1 MIRLPMRLPI
11 RVPMRSPMLRKALLA
26 GALSCLISMSSTAAL
41 AQDYPF
47 QGLSTSFAINEL
59 HGAVL
64 NSAQRDDDAG
74 SRRASPGNAAGASR
88 AAGSAPGV
96 SARVNL
102 YTPSPVV
109 RRQVEAQV
117 TQAVASKDPA
127 AARQLADALR
137 KQDFIA
143 LFDQALRPMGLQSGN
158 VVDVLTAYWLAMW
171 GAANDYRGPPARAD
185 VQAVRAQVANSFDA
199 SRAGLTTDAKRQE
212 FAETL
217 ILRAV
222 LMDSAVDTAQK
233 SGKAGVVK
241 QLGDAAQRELLQNG
255 IDLRSL
261 DFTSRG
267 LVARR

>member
-1 MIRLPMRLPI
+1 MIRLPIRLS
-11 RVPMRSPMLRKALLA
+11 MRSPMLRKVLLGNALA
-26 GALSCLISMSSTAAL
+26 CLISISSTAAL

-64 NSAQRDDDAG
+64 SSAQRDDDAG
-74 SRRASPGNAAGASR
+74 SRRASSGNAADASR
-88 AAGSAPGV
+88 ATGSAPGA
-96 SARVNL
+96 SARANL

-127 AARQLADALR
+127 AARQLTEVMR

-143 LFDQALRPMGLQSGN
+143 LFDQALRPVGLKSGN
-158 VVDVLTAYWLAMW
+158 VVDVLTAYWLTMW
-171 GAANDYRGPPARAD
+171 GAANDYRGPPARAQ
-185 VQAVRAQVANSFDA
+185 VQAVRAQVASTFDA
-199 SRAGLTTDAKRQE
+199 NRAGLTTDAKRQE

-222 LMDSAVDTAQK
+222 LMVSAVDTAQK
-233 SGKAGVVK
+233 SGKADVVK
-241 QLGDAAQRELLQNG
+241 QLGDAAQRELLQHG

-261 DFTSRG
+261 AFTSKG

>member
-1 MIRLPMRLPI
+1 MIRSPNQRRTMRK
-11 RVPMRSPMLRKALLA
+11 VLLA
-26 GALSCLISMSSTAAL
+26 GALTSLISMGSTAAL

-64 NSAQRDDDAG
+64 NSAQQQDNDAD
-74 SRRASPGNAAGASR
+74 SRRTSPGNTAGASR
-88 AAGSAPGV
+88 ATGPASRGSAR
-96 SARVNL
+96 ANL
-102 YTPSPVV
+102 YTPSPMV
-109 RRQVEAQV
+109 RKQVEAQV

-171 GAANDYRGPPARAD
+171 GAANDYRGPPERAD

-199 SRAGLTTDAKRQE
+199 SRAGLTTDAKRQA

-233 SGKAGVVK
+233 SGKADVVK